1 MQVFF
6 VNSAIQ
12 RQIMMRNKVKGLLM
26 CYTGNGKGKTTA
38 ALGSMMRAHGRGLKV
53 IMLQFIKKK
62 GAEFG
67 EHIAAKELG
76 IEIIPLGAGFTW
88 DSRNL
93 EEDRRLALEGWE
105 VCKGKILNSDYD
117 IVVLDE
123 ITYPIKYGWLSV
135 DEVLGV
141 IQRRP
146 EWMHVIITGRDAHEK
161 LIEASDLV
169 TEMVEVKHH
178 LNNGIRQQVGIER

>member
-1 MQVFF
+1 
-6 VNSAIQ
+6 
-12 RQIMMRNKVKGLLM
+12 MMRNKVKGLLM

-178 LNNGIRQQVGIER
+178 LNNGIRQQLGIER